1 VKFACYDLRHG
12 FANRLLVNGIDH
24 VTVAAL
30 MGHADG
36 TQVART
42 YQHIDKRQDYLKKVL
57 EANACT

>member
-1 VKFACYDLRHG
+1 MKFTAYDLRHG

-42 YQHIDKRQDYLKKVL
+42 YQHVDKRQDYLKKVL
-57 EANACT
+57 AANT